1 MMFCGSI
8 LTFGKNLQI
17 KLTLPQHVSN
27 TNWRNELTGNWQIG
41 FLDNYVIYDNTLW
54 DYQVTKQSGDS
65 YTLLLTHDLQQKKTQ
80 IGKLVSN
87 HRKFTVGDKSFLCAE
102 ITKDVLPDYPMTDN
116 TPFKDNHFKAG
127 DSVTFHGIIRNIP
140 KEWREHFGE
149 FITFHI
155 MNEVTDQQEHYPAR
169 IDSVGMFSIN
179 IPVLNSSSCFVDLL
193 HNYIPLEYGEDY
205 FMLMDFAKPQ
215 LLFMGKKARVINE
228 IVANQ
233 LGYEFKKFKHDTSNF
248 EKWFGEETDYFNSKM
263 AILNKVISKHPNL
276 SERFKLWNKENF
288 RYEYA
293 YNLVIPNCYDYA
305 DSARKAIDIIERE
318 GYLNPQLPY
327 TLVEREAEIFPWY
340 LDIWALGKQ
349 NEKLAQLTAYK
360 ESKGEKEIFNKR
372 LEILN
377 SASKLYHDGDSIAAQ
392 KLIDKNSELFDPETV
407 KYNYKGKDTSLSVM
421 TIEHQDMQFYNTVLK
436 SMLPIQKQLLDSL
449 NIRPDLKEL
458 VLAHNAIQTMKSTA
472 SEANESMLQVIH
484 ENITQPY
491 LLSSFNQEN
500 QKFIDYKKQ
509 ITESKST
516 SLQDNR
522 PLAKLTK
529 GEDIFENIVAPF
541 RGKIVYID
549 VWGTWCGVCLSEM
562 SNVPAMKKTLGH
574 EDIVYLYLCNN
585 SPDEAWKTD
594 IKRFMLEGDNCIHY
608 NLPRNQ
614 QEALEKYLGV
624 SGYPT
629 YHLVDRQ
636 GRLVPGV
643 TSRPSQVEA
652 LKEEITRIK

>member
-1 MMFCGSI
+1 
-8 LTFGKNLQI
+8 
-17 KLTLPQHVSN
+17 
-27 TNWRNELTGNWQIG
+27 
-41 FLDNYVIYDNTLW
+41 
-54 DYQVTKQSGDS
+54 
-65 YTLLLTHDLQQKKTQ
+65 
-80 IGKLVSN
+80 
-87 HRKFTVGDKSFLCAE
+87 
-102 ITKDVLPDYPMTDN
+102 
-116 TPFKDNHFKAG
+116 
-127 DSVTFHGIIRNIP
+127 
-140 KEWREHFGE
+140 
-149 FITFHI
+149 
-155 MNEVTDQQEHYPAR
+155 
-169 IDSVGMFSIN
+169 
-179 IPVLNSSSCFVDLL
+179 
-193 HNYIPLEYGEDY
+193 
-205 FMLMDFAKPQ
+205 
-215 LLFMGKKARVINE
+215 
-228 IVANQ
+228 
-233 LGYEFKKFKHDTSNF
+233 
-248 EKWFGEETDYFNSKM
+248 M
-263 AILNKVISKHPNL
+263 AILNKVISEHPNL

-349 NEKLAQLTAYK
+349 NEKLAQLTPHK
-360 ESKGEKEIFNKR
+360 ESKEEDEIFKKR

-377 SASKLYHDGDSIAAQ
+377 GASKLYHDGDSIAAQ
-392 KLIDKNSELFDPETV
+392 KLIDKNNELFDPKTV
-407 KYNYKGKDTSLSVM
+407 EYDYKGKDTSLSVA
-421 TIEHQDMQFYNTVLK
+421 EHIDMQIYNTVLK
-436 SMLPIQKQLLDSL
+436 SMMPIQKQLLDSL

-458 VLAHNAIQTMKSTA
+458 VLTHNAIQTMKSTA

-484 ENITQPY
+484 ENITEPY

-509 ITESKST
+509 ITESKSN

-522 PLAKLTK
+522 PLAKLTEGK
-529 GEDIFENIVAPF
+529 DIFENIVAPF

-562 SNVPAMKKTLGH
+562 SNVPAMKKTLGN
-574 EDIVYLYLCNN
+574 ENIVYLYLCNN

-608 NLPRNQ
+608 NLPKNQ

-643 TSRPSQVEA
+643 ASRPSQVEA